1 MVPMSRRIQAAL
13 PGWIDSDAD
22 LAAQLGTTP
31 SRIAGERY
39 RMRRGPVEERRTWA
53 DRVVSAPHL
62 AAQSATRARA
72 AAKARKPAPDIPSDI
87 AAMRAQARTAAC
99 PTCDVQAG
107 ECLDVPGARWDL
119 GVHEARLMAAGLP
132 PTPSVSDL
140 NAGLR
145 PICTAGV
152 WTWAAKKP
160 RAVKGTA

>member
-1 MVPMSRRIQAAL
+1 MMSRQIQAAL
-13 PGWIDSDAD
+13 PTWTGSDTD
-22 LAAQLGTTP
+22 LAAKLGTTH

-39 RMRRGPVEERRTWA
+39 RMNRGPVEERRTWA

-62 AAQSATRARA
+62 AAQPATRERA

-87 AAMRAQARTAAC
+87 AAMRAQARMVPC

-119 GVHEARLMAAGLP
+119 GVHEARLTAAGLP
-132 PTPSVSDL
+132 PTPSVADL

-145 PICTAGV
+145 PICTAGI
-152 WTWAAKKP
+152 WTWAAKRP
-160 RAVKGTA
+160 RIAKGTGR